1 VPFNADVIEWTD
13 RRMVRPHGAPAR
25 VLYSTKYYV
34 ETTSFCSQLQQNLMH
49 LTRDKELPR
58 SKRTK

>member
-1 VPFNADVIEWTD
+1 MDGPQN
-13 RRMVRPHGAPAR
+13 GALTRSAGK